1 MSKIDMRYGSEWD
14 QFCQQH
20 KIEVFIQYLYE
31 ETTPN
36 RRNKR
41 IVAGFEVPYFDT
53 KVIYKDVD
61 ILNIKTDFPPNDD
74 YLLSIVKPLIRANK
88 INALGL

>member
-1 MSKIDMRYGSEWD
+1 MSKIDMKYGSEWD
-14 QFCQQH
+14 NFCQQH
-20 KIEVFIQYLYE
+20 KIEVHIEYK
-31 ETTPN
+31 T
-36 RRNKR
+36 RHNKR